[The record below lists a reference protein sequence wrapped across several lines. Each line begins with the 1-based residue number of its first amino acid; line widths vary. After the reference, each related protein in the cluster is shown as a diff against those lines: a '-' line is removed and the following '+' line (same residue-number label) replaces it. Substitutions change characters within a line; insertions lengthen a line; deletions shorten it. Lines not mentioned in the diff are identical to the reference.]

1 MGESNRAGRQSGQ
14 AHQEL
19 LAPGWRVSTPVAA
32 GIFALLIVGSPGQQT
47 AFASSTAS
55 QRGLQGPRL
64 ALAAASGPGQPT
76 ALWPAS
82 AVLAQAPAQA
92 PAAPNPAAPDSAAG
106 AGNAFAAD
114 TQVQALVSRV
124 EAAAAE
130 VRTRGEEA
138 FATFRR
144 RGAPWFQGESYIVVL
159 GSDGRSVVY
168 PPDLRGEGL
177 NYREFQDLGGKP
189 FGRQILAVAESPS
202 GRGWVHYQWRRPIA
216 GDRRPVWKATYVE
229 RVTAPS
235 GRTYLVLSGLYEP
248 PMVKAFVVDA
258 VESAAALLQ
267 REGRAAFEAL
277 RDPLG
282 PFFYQDTYVFVL
294 DRNGTLLLNPA
305 FPALEG
311 RSLLS
316 WPDPAER
323 AIAAASLKAVLRDG
337 STWTSYNWPRPSASK
352 LPERKTTY
360 LRRVV
365 SPGGEVLIVGS
376 GLYAGG

>member
-1 MGESNRAGRQSGQ
+1 MGELNRAGRQSGQ

-19 LAPGWRVSTPVAA
+19 LAPGWRVSTRVAA

-64 ALAAASGPGQPT
+64 ALAAASRPGQST
-76 ALWPAS
+76 ALWPAP
-82 AVLAQAPAQA
+82 AVLAQAPAQV
-92 PAAPNPAAPDSAAG
+92 PAAPNPAAPDST
-106 AGNAFAAD
+106 AAD

-130 VRTRGEEA
+130 VRKRGEEA

-144 RGAPWFQGESYIVVL
+144 RGAPWFEGESYIVVL

-235 GRTYLVLSGLYEP
+235 GRTYLVLSGLYEL

-323 AIAAASLKAVLRDG
+323 AIAAASLKAVHRDG
-337 STWTSYNWPRPSASK
+337 STWTTYSWPRPSASK

-365 SPGGEVLIVGS
+365 APGGEVLIVGS